1 MIRTQIIEYNLHPV
15 TQTKIPCIISGM
27 YDACNIKLF
36 KTLFRDK
43 GIKAHFIF
51 TTIDLILKS
60 LSFNF

>member
-51 TTIDLILKS
+51 TTLLI
-60 LSFNF
+60 